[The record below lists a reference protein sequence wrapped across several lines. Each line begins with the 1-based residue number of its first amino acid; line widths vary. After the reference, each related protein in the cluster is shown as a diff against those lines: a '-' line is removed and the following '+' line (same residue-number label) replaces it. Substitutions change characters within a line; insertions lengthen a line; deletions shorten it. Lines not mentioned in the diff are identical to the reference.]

1 MKNIWFLLLWVIL
14 PGCSLFKNTRTET
27 THSRQQLTTVSSLNL
42 AEEKNW
48 QSKSGTI
55 TLKKD
60 SNHLD
65 YAIQLWPKGRF
76 TFSPTD
82 GFSGEAV
89 KILIAAN
96 DKKGS
101 QVSTLS
107 NNFELDKGKIT
118 ASVNQEVKQVADEKV
133 KMKASAASWKWV
145 IGALVSVMVI
155 GWLIRQQ
162 LTKL

>member
-1 MKNIWFLLLWVIL
+1 MKNIWFLLLSVAVA
-14 PGCSLFKNTRTET
+14 GCGLFKNIRTET
-27 THSRQQLTTVSSLNL
+27 RYSRQQSTTDSGLNL

-48 QSKSGTI
+48 LSKSGTI

-60 SNHLD
+60 SDHLD

-89 KILIAAN
+89 KILIAGS

-101 QVSTLS
+101 QESTLS
-107 NNFELDKGKIT
+107 NNVELDKGKIT
-118 ASVNQEVKQVADEKV
+118 ASAIQQVKQVEDDKS
-133 KMKASAASWKWV
+133 KMKVSDASWKWM
-145 IGALVSVMVI
+145 IGALVLVTVI
-155 GWLIRQQ
+155 GWLIRQK